1 MILAPL
7 QHQKKLYED
16 THLSVYEVSSEE
28 SNKPQMLRLFRG
40 VTLSEEKLDLWFSN
54 YDDYQM
60 TVTNYKNL
68 PRVISVNYENDNQ
81 AYALLEFEKGRTLAE
96 RAQMSNDELEQ
107 LLEAVDHLHRKNF
120 VHGSIQAENIWI
132 TEKGK
137 VLLFG
142 AGEWKAFGL
151 PFSNKEKDVE
161 QLAEVVKRYALIH
174 KERLLRLQK
183 GVESLKQLRDIMFS
197 DGTSERVKG
206 TVVEKNVKGS
216 LVEKPYEESTEKNH
230 KPNDQKLEQKTN
242 QINNQT
248 TNRKPND
255 QKLKQKINQI
265 NNQTNNHHRLSE
277 ERTYKVN
284 EQVYSLDHSKFGGF
298 WKRLL
303 AYFIDYL
310 IVFVPLYMIFGDSA
324 PIFNLLLSWVY
335 FAWMESSKMQATLGK
350 KVFGLKVINQNGRK
364 ITFKRATGRYFAKY
378 ISIFTLGIGYL
389 MAAFTKRKQG
399 LHDKIASTFIISVR
413 N

>member
-7 QHQKKLYED
+7 QQQKKLYED
-16 THLSVYEVSSEE
+16 AHLSVYEVSGEE
-28 SNKPQMLRLFRG
+28 SNKPQMLRLLRG
-40 VTLSEEKLDLWFSN
+40 GTLSEEKLDLWFSN
-54 YDDYQM
+54 YDDYQL

-81 AYALLEFEKGRTLAE
+81 AYALLEFEKGQSLAE
-96 RAQMSNDELEQ
+96 KAMMSNDELEQ

-132 TEKGK
+132 TEQGK

-151 PFSNKEKDVE
+151 PPSNKEKDVE
-161 QLAEVVKRYALIH
+161 QLAEVVKKYALMH
-174 KERLLRLQK
+174 KDRLLRLQN
-183 GVESLKQLRDIMFS
+183 GVQSLNQLRDIMFS
-197 DGTSERVKG
+197 DGTGERVKG
-206 TVVEKNVKGS
+206 TVIEKTVKGS
-216 LVEKPYEESTEKNH
+216 LVEKSYEELTEKNR
-230 KPNDQKLEQKTN
+230 KPNEQKQKVN
-242 QINNQT
+242 QINNET
-248 TNRKPND
+248 KNHKPND

-265 NNQTNNHHRLSE
+265 NDQTNHRSSE
-277 ERTYKVN
+277 ERSSNVN
-284 EQVYSLDHSKFGGF
+284 EQVFSLERSKFAGF
-298 WKRLL
+298 WKRFL
-303 AYFIDYL
+303 AYFIDCL
-310 IVFVPLYMIFGDSA
+310 ILYIPLYMLFGDSA
-324 PIFNLLLSWVY
+324 SIFNLLFSWVY
-335 FAWMESSKMQATLGK
+335 FAWMESSKLQATLGK

-378 ISIFTLGIGYL
+378 ISAFTLGIGYL

-399 LHDKIASTFIISVR
+399 LHDKIASTFIISIR